1 METETRIFDLL
12 EKYSFEQLSE
22 QDKIF
27 VLSEMSKEEYDFQ
40 REIMLG
46 AAELDYNIPE
56 PLPFAAPLARVVFWK
71 RPIPLYQVGIAVALV
86 FGFFLFTRN
95 EEERKNTDLTLGALV
110 SLNNNFISRTDT
122 VFDTITKFT
131 PMITL
136 IHDTVY
142 LKEYLT
148 QYIGETEKNGL
159 NRPLAS
165 AEATAFPNLT
175 SSIGPVKNASLKGDE
190 TAHLIPKALSFGQD

>member
-22 QDKIF
+22 QDNIF

-46 AAELDYNIPE
+46 AAELDYNIPK

-71 RPIPLYQVGIAVALV
+71 RPIPLYQVSVAAALI

-95 EEERKNTDLTLGALV
+95 EEERKNTDVSFGALV

-122 VFDTITKFT
+122 VFDTITQFS

-142 LKEYLT
+142 LKEFLT
-148 QYIGETEKNGL
+148 EYVVESENNAL
-159 NRPLAS
+159 SRPLAS
-165 AEATAFPNLT
+165 LESTAFPNLV
-175 SSIGPVKNASLKGDE
+175 SSFGPVKNASLKGDE